1 MPQYRL
7 QELKE
12 TDLFD
17 PTTIDADAPFTQ
29 ASFYGDWQ
37 KNLERA
43 ARKFLVL
50 DGQDKI
56 AYFQIIKY
64 SLPFDKSYLYI
75 PYGPVIKDNSEDLL
89 IFLKENLKKIAK
101 SEQAVFLRLD
111 FMPRQSNKL
120 LSRFFK
126 KAPQYTYHS
135 AYFQPRYEWLL
146 NLETS
151 EEELLKGMHDNTRYS
166 IRLAERKEI
175 KTEIVTENFKKYFED
190 FYRLMSCTAER
201 NKFALHPKAY
211 YECIFQNLNKA
222 ENSYL
227 SVAKYK
233 DKILVINLI
242 IIFGKT
248 AAYVFS
254 CSNNEERNRAP
265 SYQALWKA
273 ILHAKKL
280 NMRYFNFG
288 GISNGDPLYKSWEG
302 LTSFKK
308 KFGGKETRHSD
319 FFDLVTNPF
328 WYQLYILRKRIKNIF
343 S

>member
-1 MPQYRL
+1 MRRYQL

-17 PTTIDADAPFTQ
+17 PTTINRDAPFTQ
-29 ASFYGDWQ
+29 ANFYGDWQ
-37 KNLERA
+37 KNLGRRA
-43 ARKFLVL
+43 RRFLVL

-190 FYRLMSCTAER
+190 FYRLMSRTAQR
-201 NKFALHPKAY
+201 NKFALHPKKY

-222 ENSYL
+222 VGSYL
-227 SVAKYK
+227 SIARYQE
-233 DKILVINLI
+233 KILTINLMI
-242 IIFGKT
+242 AFGKT
-248 AAYVFS
+248 AYYAFS

-308 KFGGKETRHSD
+308 KFGGKEARHSD
-319 FFDLVTNPF
+319 FFDLVINPF
-328 WYQLYILRKRIKNIF
+328 WYQLYILRKRIKNTL

>member
-1 MPQYRL
+1 MRRYQL

-17 PTTIDADAPFTQ
+17 PTTINRDAPFTQ
-29 ASFYGDWQ
+29 ANFYGDWQ
-37 KNLERA
+37 KNLGRRA
-43 ARKFLVL
+43 RRFLVL

-89 IFLKENLKKIAK
+89 IFLQKNLKEIAK
-101 SEQAVFLRLD
+101 SEKSVFVRLD
-111 FMPRQSNKL
+111 FTPCQANEL

-146 NLETS
+146 NLGTS
-151 EEELLKGMHDNTRYS
+151 GEELLKEMHDNTRYS

-175 KTEIVTENFKKYFED
+175 KTEIVTENFEKYFED

-242 IIFGKT
+242 VIFGKT

-308 KFGGKETRHSD
+308 KFGGKEARHSD
-319 FFDLVTNPF
+319 FFDLVINPF
-328 WYQLYILRKRIKNIF
+328 WYQLYILRKRIKNTL

>member
-1 MPQYRL
+1 MRRYQL

-17 PTTIDADAPFTQ
+17 PTTINRDAPFTQ
-29 ASFYGDWQ
+29 ANFYGDWQ
-37 KNLERA
+37 KNLGRRA
-43 ARKFLVL
+43 RRFLVL

-175 KTEIVTENFKKYFED
+175 KTEIVTENFEKYFEV

-242 IIFGKT
+242 VIFGKT

>member
-1 MPQYRL
+1 MRRYQL

-17 PTTIDADAPFTQ
+17 PTTINRDAPFTQ
-29 ASFYGDWQ
+29 ANFYGDWQ
-37 KNLERA
+37 KNLGRRA
-43 ARKFLVL
+43 RRFLVL

-64 SLPFDKSYLYI
+64 SVPFDKSYLYI

-89 IFLKENLKKIAK
+89 IFLQKNLKEIAK
-101 SEQAVFLRLD
+101 SEKSVFVRLD
-111 FMPRQSNKL
+111 FTPCQANEL

-146 NLETS
+146 NLGTS
-151 EEELLKGMHDNTRYS
+151 EEELLKEMHDNTRYS

-175 KTEIVTENFKKYFED
+175 KTEIVTENFEKYFED

-242 IIFGKT
+242 VIFGKT

-308 KFGGKETRHSD
+308 KFGGKEARHSD
-319 FFDLVTNPF
+319 FFDLVINPF
-328 WYQLYILRKRIKNIF
+328 WYQLYILRKRIKNTL

>member
-1 MPQYRL
+1 
-7 QELKE
+7 
-12 TDLFD
+12 
-17 PTTIDADAPFTQ
+17 
-29 ASFYGDWQ
+29 
-37 KNLERA
+37 
-43 ARKFLVL
+43 
-50 DGQDKI
+50 
-56 AYFQIIKY
+56 
-64 SLPFDKSYLYI
+64 
-75 PYGPVIKDNSEDLL
+75 
-89 IFLKENLKKIAK
+89 
-101 SEQAVFLRLD
+101 
-111 FMPRQSNKL
+111 MPRQSNKL

-190 FYRLMSCTAER
+190 FYRLMSRTAQR
-201 NKFALHPKAY
+201 NKFALHPKKY

-222 ENSYL
+222 VGSYL
-227 SVAKYK
+227 SIARYQE
-233 DKILVINLI
+233 KILTINLMI
-242 IIFGKT
+242 AFGKT
-248 AAYVFS
+248 AYYAFS